1 METHL
6 DDIEIIVFNE
16 KNNSKSSE
24 KIINELLDNSIS
36 EELCKDL
43 INQLDSHDCIILDI
57 SHLSPLLELVL
68 HNKYATNYLYNNY
81 YYYDKYQNKKINIF
95 KKLYNELVVE
105 KRKNFIHMNIVDDFA
120 LSWLHIIYH

>member
-43 INQLDSHDCIILDI
+43 INQLDSRDCVILDI
-57 SHLSPLLELVL
+57 THLSPLLELVL

-105 KRKNFIHMNIVDDFA
+105 KRKNFTVK
-120 LSWLHIIYH
+120 